1 MPNHLPQVA
10 EAFGENHDTRTD
22 YKISGRAFAAPR
34 EKVLIPD
41 RKGSLKHKH
50 SYGKHSSHDIAPK
63 GHSSSGRSSGLLIH
77 GLSEKSPAPVERK
90 YSTRGH
96 NRQPDPNQRKRKL
109 TLDDPRKLDI
119 EVPGLGPGDPWAAGM
134 GPEQQREVREV
145 QQKQYRDA
153 ERRRSSTLS
162 AFAESSRVT
171 MRKASRDES
180 GIQIQNGS
188 LI

>member
-10 EAFGENHDTRTD
+10 EAFGEKYDTGTD
-22 YKISGRAFAAPR
+22 YNISGRAFAAPR
-34 EKVLIPD
+34 EKMLIPE
-41 RKGSLKHKH
+41 RKGSLRHKH

-63 GHSSSGRSSGLLIH
+63 RHSSSGRNSGLLIH
-77 GLSEKSPAPVERK
+77 GLSTKSPDPVGK
-90 YSTRGH
+90 KQTNHGH
-96 NRQPDPNQRKRKL
+96 NRQQDPNQRKRRI

-119 EVPGLGPGDPWAAGM
+119 EVPSLGPGDPWAAGM
-134 GPEQQREVREV
+134 GPEQQKEVLEE

-162 AFAESSRVT
+162 AFAEGSRAT
-171 MRKASRDES
+171 MRRVSKEES
-180 GIQIQNGS
+180 GMPMQNGS